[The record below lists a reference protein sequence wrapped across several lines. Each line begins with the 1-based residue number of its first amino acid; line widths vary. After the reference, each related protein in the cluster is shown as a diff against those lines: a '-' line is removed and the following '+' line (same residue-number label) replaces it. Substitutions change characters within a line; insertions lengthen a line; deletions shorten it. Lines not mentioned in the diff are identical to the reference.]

1 MSFSDPS
8 AIILIVG
15 AIAILLFLIHGLW
28 FSGRPINK
36 KINTNDAKEMEFQN
50 LGKVR
55 IVTVDKPT
63 DDFELQKV
71 EEELDIKANNNTS
84 VDDIDNTTQ
93 YKEEPW
99 QQSYE
104 INLVAP
110 LNMPFK
116 GEDIEAICDE
126 FCILRGDMDIFYVYE
141 NPQTRKDEVFRIC
154 SLEKPFSFP
163 KDMTAYTTTAL
174 ALYMNLP
181 EKGKGFAY
189 FKSIRVAANIFL
201 DKLGGELQDN
211 YHNRIT
217 EEQLDKMA
225 NDLRLY
231 DES

>member
-15 AIAILLFLIHGLW
+15 AIAILIFLIHGLW
-28 FSGRPINK
+28 FSGKPINK
-36 KINTNDAKEMEFQN
+36 KINSNDSKEMEFQN

-55 IVTVDKPT
+55 IVTVDKPS
-63 DDFELQKV
+63 DDLELQRV
-71 EEELDIKANNNTS
+71 EEELDIKVNNNNIEE
-84 VDDIDNTTQ
+84 VENKTQ

-99 QQSYE
+99 QKSYE

-126 FCILRGDMDIFYVYE
+126 FCILRGEMDIFYVYE

-163 KDMTAYTTTAL
+163 QDMTGYTTTAL

-189 FKSIRVAANIFL
+189 FKSIKVAANIFL

-211 YHNRIT
+211 YHNIIT
-217 EEQLDKMA
+217 EEQLEKMA